1 MNPANFFKIKLLWDK
16 FTVNHPKFPRFLQ
29 AAAQASLGTGDVVEV
44 KITKANGDTI
54 ASNIRLTEEDLE
66 LFQEMKD
73 MVMR

>member
-29 AAAQASLGTGDVVEV
+29 AAAQASLGT
-44 KITKANGDTI
+44 
-54 ASNIRLTEEDLE
+54 NIRLTEEDLE

>member
-1 MNPANFFKIKLLWDK
+1 MNPANFFKI
-16 FTVNHPKFPRFLQ
+16 
-29 AAAQASLGTGDVVEV
+29 TGDVVEV